1 MEANL
6 ERYTVEQIVKGFF
19 FSEYEN
25 KGLYGLD
32 GQLVIQPEYQR
43 HYIYGDGKKDVAVI
57 ESLLKG
63 YPLGLMYFNVA
74 ESGKLEVLDGQQ
86 RITSIGRF
94 TTDLLMV
101 LDENG
106 REQYFS
112 SLPDEA
118 QNKIMNSELLVY
130 VCKGTESEIKEWFE
144 TVNIAGE
151 KLKRQELLNA
161 IYSGTFVN
169 HGKEEFSNSR
179 NANVL
184 KWQAF
189 IDGNVKRQDFW
200 ERALEWV
207 SGGLDKIG
215 GYMSKH
221 RHDDNI
227 SEVSAHFNTV
237 IGWASSVFPRIYPEM
252 QGLEWDRL
260 YRTYRDRSY
269 SQDQVGSAV
278 EALFQDE
285 YVIKKRGIFEYVL
298 GGETE
303 PQLLEVRVFGAS
315 DKSTAYEK
323 QTRSAR
329 ENGTSNCP
337 FCAISD
343 TKNKT
348 KIWAISEM
356 HADHVSAWSK
366 GGKTDLKNCQ
376 VLCKTHNL
384 VKGNK

>member
-1 MEANL
+1 METKL
-6 ERYTVEQIVKGFF
+6 ETYTVAEVVKGFF

-32 GQLVIQPEYQR
+32 GELVIQPEYQR

-57 ESLLKG
+57 DSLIKG

-112 SLPDEA
+112 SLPEVTR
-118 QNKIMNSELLVY
+118 NKVLNSKLLVY
-130 VCKGTESEIKEWFE
+130 VCKGTEPEIKEWFE

-151 KLKRQELLNA
+151 RLRRQELLNA

-169 HGKEEFSNSR
+169 LGKEEFSNSR
-179 NANVL
+179 NSNVL

-189 IDGNVKRQDFW
+189 IDGNLKRQDYW

-207 SGGLDKIG
+207 SGGLENIG
-215 GYMSKH
+215 AYMSKH
-221 RHDDNI
+221 RHDTDIN
-227 SEVSAHFNTV
+227 EVAAHFNTV
-237 IGWASSVFPRIYPEM
+237 IGWASSVFPRVYPEM

-260 YRTYRDRSY
+260 YRKFGKNSY
-269 SQDQVGSAV
+269 SQARVGELVAS
-278 EALFQDE
+278 LFEDE

-298 GGETE
+298 GGEEE
-303 PQLLEVRVFGAS
+303 PNLLEVRVFGAS
-315 DKSTAYEK
+315 DKSSAYEK
-323 QTRSAR
+323 QTRVAK
-329 ENGTSNCP
+329 EKGESNCP
-337 FCAISD
+337 LCAVTD
-343 TKNKT
+343 NKNKT
-348 KIWAISEM
+348 KIWTIGEM

-366 GGKTDLKNCQ
+366 GGKTELKNCQ